1 MRETY
6 TNQLHGL
13 PTAYQELLWIKTDGM
28 AAFKVSYNPKG
39 TPLPGFKLRLH
50 NVAGT
55 HTSNQRIF
63 GVYAT
68 SGYTEWGFFSLPHNH
83 ASVPDQLAFRYVNS
97 GNSGQWITLNYNFSG
112 DFIQE
117 TYLINGSGLSFDKS
131 SISASTNS
139 TRYDRAGYMGIG
151 AVWNATN
158 NALET
163 VTNPCNSY
171 INYLALYK
179 GTTMSFEFIPCR
191 RKSDGKIGMYD
202 KVNSVF
208 HASETGT
215 EFTAGNPA

>member
-13 PTAYQELLWIKTDGM
+13 PSAYQELLWIKTDGT

-83 ASVPDQLAFRYVNS
+83 ASTPDQLAFRYVAS
-97 GNSGQWITLNYNFSG
+97 GNSG
-112 DFIQE
+112 
-117 TYLINGSGLSFDKS
+117 
-131 SISASTNS
+131 
-139 TRYDRAGYMGIG
+139 
-151 AVWNATN
+151 
-158 NALET
+158 
-163 VTNPCNSY
+163 
-171 INYLALYK
+171 
-179 GTTMSFEFIPCR
+179 
-191 RKSDGKIGMYD
+191 
-202 KVNSVF
+202 
-208 HASETGT
+208 
-215 EFTAGNPA
+215 